1 MNTYCSMPDM
11 EAEALGMALSLL
23 DLEEVEGS
31 RKGKL
36 REDAHLT
43 DEEIAFNIQA
53 EYLKAS
59 LAELQDRRFA
69 LSLGKAFS
77 TDTSTTLNTLAPINY
92 GELEPDDN
100 YYLALILLPLLS
112 KEMIYLPLLS
122 HKNCLSGLEF
132 CRFEFGSTMSSN
144 NGITGV
150 VGPDP
155 DEMGDLGGSSSRL
168 PYHVVQPSRDG
179 MLSQWTV
186 SYVAILSGIHRNSML
201 RAHIATVEVAF

>member
-23 DLEEVEGS
+23 DIEEVEGS

-53 EYLKAS
+53 ENLKAS

-69 LSLGKAFS
+69 LSLDKAFP
-77 TDTSTTLNTLAPINY
+77 TDTSTTLNTLALINH
-92 GELEPDDN
+92 GEFELDD
-100 YYLALILLPLLS
+100 YYLAALALEGNDLPSPTES
-112 KEMIYLPLLS
+112 KELLEWTRI
-122 HKNCLSGLEF
+122 LS
-132 CRFEFGSTMSSN
+132 EFGSTMSSN

-168 PYHVVQPSRDG
+168 RGQPSRDG
-179 MLSQWTV
+179 MLSQLDTV
-186 SYVAILSGIHRNSML
+186 FIP
-201 RAHIATVEVAF
+201 